1 MRALAASPGF
11 MTARSR
17 RGERVC
23 SYGACLGACLDVER
37 SFVGAARG
45 VLAPADSATSLL
57 LSAIRGA
64 S

>member
-1 MRALAASPGF
+1 MA
-11 MTARSR
+11 ARSR

-23 SYGACLGACLDVER
+23 SYGVCLDAVDVER

-57 LSAIRGA
+57 L
-64 S
+64 

>member
-11 MTARSR
+11 MAARSR

-23 SYGACLGACLDVER
+23 SYGVCLDAVDVER

-57 LSAIRGA
+57 LSAIRG
-64 S
+64 SS